1 LTPDTPKKMSLMS
14 RMTPMV
20 SGIRHLSLTPAM
32 MKTAESGAM
41 PKKPATPWSNFYAAQ
56 LPHYKKQ
63 FPNLRISDLM
73 KKISQGW
80 KEVSDEEKKKLQF
93 IYEKEKEVYSQ
104 KMAKVPDAVLS
115 SAKAV
120 KATKKVD
127 KEKRSVKEELK
138 MILEETKKPKR
149 NLSAYLMYCNDV
161 RSGLPAS
168 MSPTEKI
175 KKMATDW
182 NNASDALKEKYASK
196 QQKDSDRYAKEL
208 AAWNKRIEKDGLKD
222 EIALLEEKISML
234 NRKSKE
240 L

>member
-1 LTPDTPKKMSLMS
+1 
-14 RMTPMV
+14 
-20 SGIRHLSLTPAM
+20 
-32 MKTAESGAM
+32 
-41 PKKPATPWSNFYAAQ
+41 
-56 LPHYKKQ
+56 
-63 FPNLRISDLM
+63 M

-161 RSGLPAS
+161 RYVNFTLF
-168 MSPTEKI
+168 
-175 KKMATDW
+175 DY
-182 NNASDALKEKYASK
+182 N
-196 QQKDSDRYAKEL
+196 
-208 AAWNKRIEKDGLKD
+208 
-222 EIALLEEKISML
+222 
-234 NRKSKE
+234 
-240 L
+240 